1 MLLQACVRKGGV
13 EMTVMATREQI
24 EKYTS
29 EGWWDNITLIERF
42 RTNVERCPDRLA
54 VVDPLNKEDLVG

>member
-1 MLLQACVRKGGV
+1 
-13 EMTVMATREQI
+13 MTVMATREQI